1 MDWLCRVR
9 SRNDYRDGKNG
20 LIIIFRLENKFD
32 SGETGK
38 RQKERGFGFH
48 HYHHQDCIHYNTLTA
63 FIKLLPSPYRGRLD
77 IRLCGGAASIG
88 AK

>member
-38 RQKERGFGFH
+38 RHKERGFGF
-48 HYHHQDCIHYNTLTA
+48 
-63 FIKLLPSPYRGRLD
+63 PSPPLAPPRLHP
-77 IRLCGGAASIG
+77 L
-88 AK
+88 